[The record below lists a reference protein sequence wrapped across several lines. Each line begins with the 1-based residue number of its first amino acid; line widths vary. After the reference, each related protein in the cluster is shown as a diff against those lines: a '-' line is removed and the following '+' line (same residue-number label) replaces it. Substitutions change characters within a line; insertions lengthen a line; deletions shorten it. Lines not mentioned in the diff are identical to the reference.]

1 MMIKLLFRSH
11 RFHHGLLLPESEQIS
26 LGCISN
32 CYFNL
37 YTRLDVNRGDLLNNL
52 GWAVEINDPLVDS
65 HLELIPG
72 LGTFSTRSLTGGDTQ
87 GLGWHAHRALTF
99 SSLSLAPRIRSP
111 QTFSR
116 DLTFLEVKVIL
127 ILWTGASSSTPF
139 PSL

>member
-1 MMIKLLFRSH
+1 MMIQLLFRSH
-11 RFHHGLLLPESEQIS
+11 RFHHGLLLPESEEIS

-72 LGTFSTRSLTGGDTQ
+72 LGTFSTRSFTGGDTQ
-87 GLGWHAHRALTF
+87 GLGWHAHRALNLQLLVLG
-99 SSLSLAPRIRSP
+99 SADQVSA
-111 QTFSR
+111 
-116 DLTFLEVKVIL
+116 DLLQGLNILEVRVIL